1 MKTAFLFP
9 GQGAQT
15 VGMGA
20 DLAPVFPAAA
30 ALFEKANDIVG
41 FDLRAV
47 CFEGPA
53 DRLNSTTM
61 SQPAI
66 FVTSA
71 ALLEVL
77 RASPATAGLRPDVT
91 AGLSL
96 GEYTALYAAGA
107 ISFEDGVRLVK
118 KRGEAMQAAAEATRG
133 TMVSIIGLEE
143 EKVRQLC
150 QEASEGELLEPV
162 NFNCPGQVVVSGA
175 LGACERAE
183 RLAEK
188 YGAMKAVRLDVA
200 GAFHTTSMSS
210 AAQALGEALRQS
222 WILPP
227 GSIRTIA
234 NIKAE
239 YYAGVDDIVEGL
251 TCQLTGPILWQKCM
265 ERLLADGAEEFYEI
279 GPGRVL
285 TGLMKRIHRKA
296 KVTNVSD
303 LSSLKA
309 LLEKHEPAQGPGGH
323 ILEVKDG
330 RETTR
335 SGNWSGARDRPGDRL

>member
-20 DLAPVFPAAA
+20 DVASVFPAAA
-30 ALFEKANDIVG
+30 ALFQRANDIVG
-41 FDLRAV
+41 FDLRKV

-77 RASPATAGLRPDVT
+77 RASPAGQNIRPDVT

-96 GEYTALYAAGA
+96 GEYTALYAAG
-107 ISFEDGVRLVK
+107 IVSFEDGLRLVK
-118 KRGEAMQAAAEATRG
+118 RRGEAMRAAADATQG
-133 TMVSIIGLEE
+133 SMVSILGLDED
-143 EKVRQLC
+143 KVRQLC
-150 QEASEGELLEPV
+150 DEARGGELLEPV
-162 NFNCPGQVVVSGA
+162 NFNCPGQIVVSGS

-188 YGAMKAVRLDVA
+188 HGAMKAIRLEVA
-200 GAFHTTSMSS
+200 GAFHTTMMTP
-210 AAQALGEALRQS
+210 AAQALRQALVQTQ
-222 WILPP
+222 IAQPAV
-227 GSIRTIA
+227 RTIA
-234 NIKAE
+234 NITAD
-239 YYAGVDDIVEGL
+239 YYRGPESVIEGL
-251 TCQLTGPILWQKCM
+251 TRQLTGAILWQKCM
-265 ERLLADGAEEFYEI
+265 ERLLADGVEEFYEI

-285 TGLMKRIHRKA
+285 TGLMKRISRKT
-296 KVTNVSD
+296 KVTNISD
-303 LSSLKA
+303 LSSLQA
-309 LLEKHEPAQGPGGH
+309 VIG
-323 ILEVKDG
+323 
-330 RETTR
+330 
-335 SGNWSGARDRPGDRL
+335 

>member
-9 GQGAQT
+9 GQGAQA

-20 DLAPVFPAAA
+20 DIAAAFPAAA
-30 ALFEKANDIVG
+30 KLFEQANGIVG
-41 FDLRAV
+41 FDLRKV

-53 DRLNSTTM
+53 DRLNSTAM

-77 RASPATAGLRPDVT
+77 RASSAGQNLEPDVT

-107 ISFEDGVRLVK
+107 ISFEDGLRLVK
-118 KRGEAMQAAAEATRG
+118 RRGEAMQAAADASEG
-133 TMVSIIGLEE
+133 SMVSILGLDED
-143 EKVRQLC
+143 KVRQLC
-150 QEASEGELLEPV
+150 DEARDGELLEPV
-162 NFNCPGQVVVSGA
+162 NFNCPGQIVVSGA

-188 YGAMKAVRLDVA
+188 HGAIKAVRLEVA
-200 GAFHTTSMSS
+200 GAFHTTLMTP
-210 AAQALGEALRQS
+210 AAQTLRQALVQTRIS
-222 WILPP
+222 QPAV
-227 GSIRTIA
+227 RTIA
-234 NIKAE
+234 NITAD
-239 YYAGVDDIVEGL
+239 YYRGPESVIEGL
-251 TCQLTGPILWQKCM
+251 TRQLTGAILWQKCM
-265 ERLLADGAEEFYEI
+265 ERLLADGVGEFYEI

-285 TGLMKRIHRKA
+285 TGLMKRINRKT
-296 KVTNVSD
+296 KVTNISD

-309 LLEKHEPAQGPGGH
+309 VAG
-323 ILEVKDG
+323 
-330 RETTR
+330 
-335 SGNWSGARDRPGDRL
+335 